1 MQSSSSVKEISNT
14 INELVIS
21 VTFQMLNGELKRLI
35 GLRGRIESCLP
46 LHDLRLNHIMIYVLA
61 NMDSSEEERLVK
73 SRILVEQFVFFP
85 QLNSN
90 NE

>member
-1 MQSSSSVKEISNT
+1 
-14 INELVIS
+14 
-21 VTFQMLNGELKRLI
+21 MLNGELKRLI
-35 GLRGRIESCLP
+35 GLRGRIESYLP
-46 LHDLRLNHIMIYVLA
+46 LQDLRLNHMMIYVLA

-85 QLNSN
+85 QLNAN